1 MLVKAQLHV
10 HSTLSAC
17 CDKENTLNN
26 IVNMC
31 ALLGVKILALS
42 DHNSCRNFL
51 ALEKLCKQKGIL
63 AVPATEVTTAEEIHV
78 LCLFNDYKDVRLLC
92 EDIYSS
98 LLKVKTNL
106 KIYNPQNVLDEFDNI
121 TETEPNLLSV
131 ASSYGIY
138 EIFDKVKEL
147 NGIAIPAHV
156 DRETNSIIS
165 VLGAF
170 PDDLNIKCVEITPY
184 CNEELKERLKSKYNV
199 IISSDAHCLQELC
212 KADDFYIDVDE
223 ITSSAL
229 IKRLSL

>member
-51 ALEKLCKQKGIL
+51 TLEKLCKQKGIL

-78 LCLFNDYKDVRLLC
+78 LCLFNNYDDVRVLC
-92 EDIYSS
+92 EDIYASQ
-98 LLKVKTNL
+98 LKVKTNL
-106 KIYNPQNVLDEFDNI
+106 NIYNAQNVLDEFDNI
-121 TETEPNLLSV
+121 TETEPYLLSV

-138 EIFDKVKEL
+138 ELFDRVKQL
-147 NGIAIPAHV
+147 DGLAIPAHV

-165 VLGAF
+165 VLGAI
-170 PDDLNIKCVEITPY
+170 PDDLDIRCVEITP
-184 CNEELKERLKSKYNV
+184 CCDEELKQKLKNKYNV
-199 IISSDAHCLQELC
+199 IVSSDAHCLEELC
-212 KADDFYIDVDE
+212 KTDDFYIDLEE
-223 ITSSAL
+223 ISTTAL
-229 IKRLSL
+229 IKRLKL

>member
-31 ALLGVKILALS
+31 ALLGIKILALS

-51 ALEKLCKQKGIL
+51 PFDKLCKQKGIL
-63 AVPATEVTTAEEIHV
+63 AVPAMEVTTAEEIHV
-78 LCLFNDYKDVRLLC
+78 LCLFNHYEDAKLLC
-92 EDIYSS
+92 DDIYNS
-98 LLKVKTNL
+98 LIKVKTNAIL
-106 KIYNPQNVLDEFDNI
+106 YNPQNVLDEFDNV
-121 TETEPNLLSV
+121 TETEQYLLSV

-138 EIFDKVKEL
+138 ELFDKVKKL

-165 VLGAF
+165 VLGT
-170 PDDLNIKCVEITPY
+170 IPY
-184 CNEELKERLKSKYNV
+184 CLMVMK
-199 IISSDAHCLQELC
+199 
-212 KADDFYIDVDE
+212 
-223 ITSSAL
+223 
-229 IKRLSL
+229 